1 MQRVYSHRDVSCAV
15 GLGLGRDCERLG
27 EFACIQNR
35 RAVFRTDKVCS
46 VRSLYC
52 TVSVD
57 VTYFTVLRRPDITAL
72 VDWA

>member
-35 RAVFRTDKVCS
+35 RAVFRTDNVQYVHCI
-46 VRSLYC
+46 VRFLWTLLTSLYY
-52 TVSVD
+52 V
-57 VTYFTVLRRPDITAL
+57 AL
-72 VDWA
+72 I